1 MLSRTLS
8 PALVA
13 TLAACSATQS
23 PTTEPVASRVGPQIA
38 PFDLVC
44 KSQTADSP
52 VLTFHIV
59 RAEDGAAIVATMNDQ
74 PLVDYETHT
83 YMNAYMWTNGKVRYT
98 VDRASGVLTT
108 KPEGLSYDCER
119 KGVQRF

>member
-1 MLSRTLS
+1 
-8 PALVA
+8 
-13 TLAACSATQS
+13 
-23 PTTEPVASRVGPQIA
+23 
-38 PFDLVC
+38 
-44 KSQTADSP
+44 

-59 RAEDGAAIVATMNDQ
+59 RAEDGAEIVATMNDQ